1 MGKVVDDAIEAYL
14 ASLNHASDAVLR
26 EVAQRGREMSL
37 PLVDPEVGVLLETL
51 VRATHASRVLEIGT
65 AIGYSTIWLARALPA
80 EGTLFTIEIDPRRAA
95 LARSHLD
102 RAGLSGKVHVM
113 EGDAARLVHKVS
125 GPFDL
130 IFQDGH
136 KPHYVLLLDRLVS
149 LLRMGGL
156 MVTDNVLWD
165 GEVVPGFTDAPSNRV
180 EDTEA
185 IALFNQRLSTHPSLR
200 TAWVPLRD
208 GVALSVKLP
217 SAVVAAPDG
226 GLS

>member
-1 MGKVVDDAIEAYL
+1 MGKVVGDAVEAYL
-14 ASLNHASDAVLR
+14 ASLNRASDAVLR
-26 EVAQRGREMSL
+26 EVAQRGSEMNL
-37 PLVDPEVGVLLETL
+37 PLVDAEVGVLLETL
-51 VRATHASRVLEIGT
+51 VRATSAARVLEIGT
-65 AIGYSTIWLARALPA
+65 AIGYSTIWLARALPEKGA
-80 EGTLFTIEIDPRRAA
+80 LFTIEIDPRRAE
-95 LARSHLD
+95 LARSHIE

-136 KPHYVLLLDRLVS
+136 KPLYVTLLDRLVS
-149 LLRMGGL
+149 LLRTGGL
-156 MVTDNVLWD
+156 MVTDNVIWD
-165 GEVVPGFTDAPSNRV
+165 GEVVPGLVDRPTNRQ

-200 TAWVPLRD
+200 TAWIPLRD

-217 SAVVAAPDG
+217 SAAAAASD
-226 GLS
+226 